1 LPANPPGAAHQAR
14 KIQPAATH
22 RRARQPRSAR
32 HHAHATRRG
41 CAKSSAACMG
51 ADEARVCRKRVE
63 LAHRMLNGGF
73 MLYVDDSPMRF
84 DGYAERPSPRPIPAE
99 KSIPQSG
106 FWVLRVV

>member
-1 LPANPPGAAHQAR
+1 MR
-14 KIQPAATH
+14 KILG
-22 RRARQPRSAR
+22 S
-32 HHAHATRRG
+32 
-41 CAKSSAACMG
+41 MG
-51 ADEARVCRKRVE
+51 AGEARVCRKRVE

-84 DGYAERPSPRPIPAE
+84 DGYAERPIHAE